1 MEERIQTFEATD
13 DQGNVYILHV
23 YKKRINVA
31 THDDPNATILGGLK
45 QILTGNGD
53 HVNRKDRGEYE
64 IVQTG
69 QILRSSDPDAP

>member
-31 THDDPNATILGGLK
+31 THDDPNATMLSGPT
-45 QILTGNGD
+45 QILTDNGD
-53 HVNRKDRGEYE
+53 NVIFKDRGEYE
-64 IVQTG
+64 IVETG